1 MYNFYNVTRNI
12 SNFKRGYVTD
22 PYDEP
27 TYLSF
32 GIDFNFDGLET
43 LTGENHLWE
52 SPLFA
57 KGSTA
62 ITQSARTYLGSIG
75 RNDMEAALGTFRS
88 SLEFITAKAP
98 WYFQSISGL
107 DAMHEASTDMFKAK
121 KYDQILTV
129 ETLEAVDLRITQ
141 LANLYRSAIYDKGA
155 MLARVPDNLRWF
167 SMSVIVAETRNVRF
181 EIPGLAGNAANALG
195 INTAAINGVGTRLGS
210 SLSGLG
216 LIDDPSSTIKQFG
229 YIKFKCRQCEFD
241 FSNTFAGGKKLDVV
255 TNKTPNA
262 NSFKIKVGYFEEE
275 SGYFDGTK
283 LYDSA
288 TQSEI
293 NNPWGYRNTIRD
305 VTNVLNATT
314 GLPFVG
320 NLAAKGIEAT
330 SNSLKNIG
338 GLTNKVTAPI
348 ADALY
353 APVKDMGDIYPDL
366 QRSAPPTDLGDVYQ

>member
-1 MYNFYNVTRNI
+1 VYNFYNVTRNI
-12 SNFKRGYVTD
+12 SNFRRGYVTD

-32 GIDFNFDGLET
+32 GIDFNFDGVET
-43 LTGENHLWE
+43 LTGDNHLWE

-57 KGSTA
+57 KGDRA
-62 ITQSARTYLGSIG
+62 ITHSARTYLGSIG
-75 RNDMEAALGTFRS
+75 RNDMEDALGTFRNL
-88 SLEFITAKAP
+88 LEFITTQAP

-107 DAMHEASTDMFKAK
+107 DAMHEAATDMFKVK
-121 KYDQILTV
+121 KYDQMLTI

-141 LANLYRSAIYDKGA
+141 LANLYRAAIYDKGA

-167 SMSVIVAETRNVRF
+167 SMNIFIAETRNIRF

-195 INTAAINGVGTRLGS
+195 INTAAINGVGSRLAS

-216 LIDDPSSTIKQFG
+216 LADDANSTIKQFG
-229 YIKFKCRQCEFD
+229 YVKFKCRQCEFD
-241 FSNTFAGGKKLDVV
+241 FSNTFAGGQKLDVV
-255 TNKTPNA
+255 TSNTPNT
-262 NSFKIKVGYFEEE
+262 NQFGIKVGYFEEE
-275 SGYFDGTK
+275 SGYYDGTK
-283 LYDSA
+283 LYDN
-288 TQSEI
+288 TTRSEV
-293 NNPWGYRNTIRD
+293 NNPWGIRNTLRD
-305 VTNVLNATT
+305 ATNVLNTAA

-353 APVKDMGDIYPDL
+353 APVKEMGDIYPDL

>member
-12 SNFKRGYVTD
+12 SNFRRGYVTD

-27 TYLSF
+27 TFLSF

-62 ITQSARTYLGSIG
+62 ITHSARSYLGSIG
-75 RNDMEAALGTFRS
+75 RNDMEDALGTFRS

-98 WYFQSISGL
+98 WYFQSIAGL
-107 DAMHEASTDMFKAK
+107 DKMHEASTNMTNAK
-121 KYDQILTV
+121 KYDQMLTI

-155 MLARVPDNLRWF
+155 LLARVPDNLRWF
-167 SMSVIVAETRNVRF
+167 SMDIYVAETRNIRF
-181 EIPGLAGNAANALG
+181 EIPGLAGNAANLLG
-195 INTAAINGVGTRLGS
+195 INTAAINGVGSRLAS

-216 LIDDPSSTIKQFG
+216 LVDDLNSTIKQFG
-229 YIKFKCRQCEFD
+229 YIKFRCRQCEFD
-241 FSNTFAGGKKLDVV
+241 FSGSFAAGNKIEVGTKITANT
-255 TNKTPNA
+255 
-262 NSFKIKVGYFEEE
+262 NSFGIKVGYFEEE

-293 NNPWGYRNTIRD
+293 NDPWGYRNTIRD
-305 VTNVLNATT
+305 VTNALDTAV

-320 NLAAKGIEAT
+320 KFAAKGVEAT
-330 SNSLKNIG
+330 SNALKNIG
-338 GLTNKVTAPI
+338 GLTNKVIEPI
-348 ADALY
+348 AGALY
-353 APVKDMGDIYPDL
+353 APVKRIGDIYPDL
-366 QRSAPPTDLGDVYQ
+366 QRPGAPTDLGDVYP